1 MKNGGKNKFPKK
13 ELEKK
18 ETLQEE
24 NTKTS
29 KDFNILIEIRED
41 MVLGNMNRML

>member
-1 MKNGGKNKFPKK
+1 MEAKNKSPKK

-18 ETLQEE
+18 ETLQGE

-29 KDFNILIEIRED
+29 KDFNILIEIREN
-41 MVLGNMNRML
+41 MVLGNVNWML